1 MAGKIV
7 AVTSTLGI
15 LFATVLTAQT
25 NYLDQDNVVDWARG
39 KYAYVSTA
47 DGTQNGEE
55 DWFLTVHSDG
65 SRTLR
70 ATNSYD
76 DRMKTFRPGLG
87 EFGGTLSGSHA
98 KPAFRICGVLED

>member
-47 DGTQNGEE
+47 DDVQNGQ
-55 DWFLTVHSDG
+55 
-65 SRTLR
+65 
-70 ATNSYD
+70 
-76 DRMKTFRPGLG
+76 
-87 EFGGTLSGSHA
+87 
-98 KPAFRICGVLED
+98 